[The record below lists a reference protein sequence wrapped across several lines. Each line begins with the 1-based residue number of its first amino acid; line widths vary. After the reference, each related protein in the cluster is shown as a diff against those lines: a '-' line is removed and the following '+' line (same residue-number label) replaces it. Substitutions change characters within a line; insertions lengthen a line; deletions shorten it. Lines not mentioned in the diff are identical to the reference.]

1 MSAGITVVS
10 STVFKPHLTVIRNT
24 RSKPSER
31 RHSARM
37 VTYDL
42 LRVALQDMPLLTL
55 PFTSGTGDRGEGH
68 AFAQDDAGFVFI
80 MRAALPLA
88 LTAWDLMPD
97 APMGELDLER
107 VEHDGTISVNV
118 LSVKLPPIPPKIC
131 VVLDGM
137 VATAVTTIEAL
148 HIVKKWGGGNMRT
161 IFAGLIGSDKG
172 VLALHDAHPDVPI
185 FMAAIDPGLDERGFV
200 RDPGVGDFGHMTWG
214 TERPKTIELN

>member
-1 MSAGITVVS
+1 MSVGITIVS

-42 LRVALQDMPLLTL
+42 LESILRGMPLLTI
-55 PFTSGTGDRGEGH
+55 PFTSGTGDKGEGH
-68 AFAQDDAGFVFI
+68 AFAQDDVAFVFI
-80 MRAALPLA
+80 MRAALPMALA
-88 LTAWDLMPD
+88 AWDLMPD

-107 VEHDGTISVNV
+107 FEEEDGTISVKV
-118 LSVKLPPIPPKIC
+118 LSVKLPPVRPKIC

-148 HIVKKWGGGNMRT
+148 RVVKQWGGGNVR
-161 IFAGLIGSDKG
+161 ILFGGLVGSDKG
-172 VLALHDAHPDVPI
+172 VLALHKAHPDVPI

-214 TERPKTIELN
+214 TEASKTTD